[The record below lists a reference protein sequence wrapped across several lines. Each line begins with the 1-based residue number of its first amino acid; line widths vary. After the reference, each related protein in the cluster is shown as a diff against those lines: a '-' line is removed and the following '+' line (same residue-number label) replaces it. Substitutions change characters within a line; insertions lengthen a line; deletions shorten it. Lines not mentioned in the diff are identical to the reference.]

1 MLNIILFG
9 PPGSGKGTQAKKLA
23 EKYQINHISTGDLFR
38 YEMGNDTELG
48 KLAKDYLNKGLLV
61 PDEVTTSMLI
71 RKIDSLEN
79 LNGIIFDGYPRNVDQ
94 AQSLE
99 EILDDLGSEVS
110 VLLSLQVKQDEIVKR
125 LKARGEVSGRADDQD
140 ESIII
145 HRIDVYHEETYP
157 VYSYFDAQD
166 KAIQVDGN
174 QDIDTVFDN
183 LCEVIDTFVE
193 QT

>member
-23 EKYQINHISTGDLFR
+23 EKYEITHISTGDLFR

-71 RKIDSLEN
+71 RKIDSLDN
-79 LNGIIFDGYPRNVDQ
+79 VNGIIFDGYPRNVDQ

-99 EILDDLGSEVS
+99 EILDDRDSEVT
-110 VLLSLQVKQDEIVKR
+110 VLIALQVRQDEIVKR

-145 HRIDVYHEETYP
+145 HRIDVYNAETYP
-157 VYSYFDAQD
+157 VYSYFDALD

-183 LCEVIDTFVE
+183 LCEVIDTLVDP
-193 QT
+193 T